1 MKRLDLASP
10 KAPASRRRLVRAG
23 AVALLGMLAC
33 APAAETEDAID
44 AFPNRRH
51 EFTGAKLL
59 GYIANNA
66 SDSIS
71 VVDLEQMAL
80 LGEAPVGRDPV
91 DVDGPSS
98 ISVDP
103 ASGVGYTAVAYP
115 QSVVGAHE
123 QVAGAQGRN
132 GYVLALDLVDLA
144 PVGEARV
151 EIEPSNI
158 AFDADSGR
166 LAVSHSDTARALNVA
181 APVEERRATVGFMNA
196 RGLARDSKQALDE
209 DFVSTCV
216 VPGAVAFGIDGKRLY
231 VACTGEDLLGII
243 DTSKRNVV
251 ALSPTGSRAFNK
263 PVALVVGEPGIL
275 VSNEVSRSVALLS
288 AADTPELLAEVFL
301 QSIPRFGL
309 FTSDGEALVPTQ
321 ALDGVVRI
329 DLQSASVVQEV
340 HYEREEC
347 EAPASLSQYKGELWL
362 VCESDH
368 YRPGRLVRLDPQSL
382 EIETGVPLGLFPS
395 RMAVY
400 AP

>member
-1 MKRLDLASP
+1 MTRSDSAN
-10 KAPASRRRLVRAG
+10 RRVLESWQFGVSAAALVG
-23 AVALLGMLAC
+23 LVAC
-33 APAAETEDAID
+33 APDAGTEAPID
-44 AFPNRRH
+44 AFPNRRPKL
-51 EFTGAKLL
+51 TDGKLL
-59 GYIANNA
+59 GYVANNA

-71 VVDLEQMAL
+71 VIDLEQMQL

-91 DVDGPSS
+91 DIDGPSPLS
-98 ISVDP
+98 IDG
-103 ASGVGYTAVAYP
+103 ASGLGYTALGYP

-144 PVGEARV
+144 PVGETRV

-158 AFDADSGR
+158 AFDGATGR

-181 APVEERRATVGFMNA
+181 APVEERRATVGLMNA
-196 RGLARDSKQALDE
+196 EGLPRASKHDLDE
-209 DFVSTCV
+209 AFVPVCV
-216 VPGAVAFGIDGKRLY
+216 VPGALEFGNNAKRLY
-231 VACTGEDLLGII
+231 VACTGEDRLGII
-243 DTSKRNVV
+243 DTGSESVV
-251 ALSPTGSRAFNK
+251 TLSPTGSRSFNK

-301 QSIPRFGL
+301 QGIPRFGV
-309 FTSDGEALVPTQ
+309 FTSDKEVLVPVQ
-321 ALDGVVRI
+321 ATDGLVRI
-329 DLQSASVVQEV
+329 DLESASVVQEV
-340 HYEREEC
+340 HYAREDC

-368 YRPGRLVRLDPQSL
+368 YRPGRLVRLDPDSL
-382 EIETGVPLGLFPS
+382 EVESGVALGLFPS

-400 AP
+400 EP